1 MKQKKLTQAQII
13 AKMQVKIEQLESHLQ
28 SAIKIAL
35 EADLKVENL
44 TKMIF
49 DITKE
54 EEDAE

>member
-1 MKQKKLTQAQII
+1 MKQKKLTQAQLL

-49 DITKE
+49 DVTKE

>member
-1 MKQKKLTQAQII
+1 MREKKLTQAQLL

-28 SAIKIAL
+28 SAIKIGL

-49 DITKE
+49 DVTKE
-54 EEDAE
+54 EQDAE